1 MDEKTMILTNYSFI
15 IVALGTV
22 FLAISAAIAG
32 TVNVYKGQS
41 LISDAIGHA
50 SYPGIIF
57 AFIIFQTR
65 NPYLLLLGSFLSG
78 MLCYQ
83 LIQWTH
89 RYSKLHLDACLAIY
103 LTGFFGLGMVLKSV
117 IQGGRFHASQS
128 GLEKYIFG
136 QAAYMVEDDVKLII
150 IIAFI
155 VSVLFILFKQKL
167 IIYIFDYEFAF
178 THMIATSLMKN
189 VILIMTILTV
199 SIGLKAVGAILISS
213 FMILPC
219 IFANQLSK
227 KFNHVIILGILFST
241 ISAFIGSYLS
251 CLYSGLSTGP
261 CIIIIMSV
269 LTLLAI
275 VFGKY
280 GLIRGKHL

>member
-1 MDEKTMILTNYSFI
+1 
-15 IVALGTV
+15 
-22 FLAISAAIAG
+22 
-32 TVNVYKGQS
+32 
-41 LISDAIGHA
+41 
-50 SYPGIIF
+50 
-57 AFIIFQTR
+57 
-65 NPYLLLLGSFLSG
+65 
-78 MLCYQ
+78 
-83 LIQWTH
+83 
-89 RYSKLHLDACLAIY
+89 
-103 LTGFFGLGMVLKSV
+103 
-117 IQGGRFHASQS
+117 
-128 GLEKYIFG
+128 
-136 QAAYMVEDDVKLII
+136 MVEDDVKLII

>member
-1 MDEKTMILTNYSFI
+1 MILTNYSFI

-103 LTGFFGLGMVLKSV
+103 LTGFMPASPVWKNIYLG
-117 IQGGRFHASQS
+117 RP
-128 GLEKYIFG
+128 
-136 QAAYMVEDDVKLII
+136 LIW
-150 IIAFI
+150 
-155 VSVLFILFKQKL
+155 LR
-167 IIYIFDYEFAF
+167 
-178 THMIATSLMKN
+178 MM
-189 VILIMTILTV
+189 
-199 SIGLKAVGAILISS
+199 
-213 FMILPC
+213 
-219 IFANQLSK
+219 LS
-227 KFNHVIILGILFST
+227 
-241 ISAFIGSYLS
+241 
-251 CLYSGLSTGP
+251 
-261 CIIIIMSV
+261 
-269 LTLLAI
+269 
-275 VFGKY
+275 
-280 GLIRGKHL
+280 